1 MSGTTLGCEENGVFW
16 CVARLSIE
24 TSRQMKRFSEL
35 GKVRRTVDVSRWVSG
50 NLNRSPNRSCGVSLA
65 EHQVPPS
72 FLTGDTCQVSDVRC

>member
-1 MSGTTLGCEENGVFW
+1 MSETALGSKENGVFW
-16 CVARLSIE
+16 CVTRLSIE